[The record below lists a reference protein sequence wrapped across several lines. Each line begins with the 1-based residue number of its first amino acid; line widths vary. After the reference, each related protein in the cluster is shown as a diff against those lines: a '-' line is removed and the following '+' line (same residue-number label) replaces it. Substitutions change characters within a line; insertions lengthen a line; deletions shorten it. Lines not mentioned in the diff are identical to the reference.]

1 MADWYFRNQQ
11 KQSLQTCPGCRNL
24 VKKGE
29 EFCPFC
35 AKRLGPESGVRALF
49 RRVLARP
56 DAVTRIIL
64 GMMVA
69 MFLVQLV
76 VEMMLP
82 AGFRELGRGGLFSF
96 LTVSGNT
103 YIILG
108 ANYTPLIL
116 AGQAWRFVTYCFL
129 HIGLLHILFNSWAM
143 WDLGRLVERMW
154 GGMQLFATF
163 ILTGVAGGFASFA
176 WANYA
181 LGAPRL
187 SAGASGAICGVL
199 GLLLGAYYRNRYHVG
214 EYLGS
219 QLLRWAIYILV
230 FGLVAGADN
239 SAHIGGM
246 VAGGLLGYFMPPT
259 RTTNTGA
266 RDAKIWRILAVISV
280 VLLVA
285 AYAFDIVFAAQGLA
299 FARSY

>member
-35 AKRLGPESGVRALF
+35 ARRLGPESGARALLKRF
-49 RRVLARP
+49 LSRP
-56 DAVTRIIL
+56 DSVTRVIL

-69 MFLVQLV
+69 MFLVQLA
-76 VEMMLP
+76 VELLLP
-82 AGFRELGRGGLFSF
+82 DNFREGRGGGLFSF
-96 LTVSGNT
+96 LSVSTNT
-103 YIILG
+103 YIVLG
-108 ANYTPLIL
+108 ANYNRLVL
-116 AGQAWRFVTYCFL
+116 EGQVWRFVTYCFL

-154 GGMQLFATF
+154 GGVQLFATF
-163 ILTGVAGGFASFA
+163 ILTGVVGGAASFA
-176 WANYA
+176 WATYVM
-181 LGAPRL
+181 GAPRL

-199 GLLLGAYYRNRYHVG
+199 GLLLGAYYKNRYHVG
-214 EYLGS
+214 EHLGS
-219 QLLRWAIYILV
+219 QLLRWAVYILV

-246 VAGGLLGYFMPPT
+246 LSGAALGYFLPPT
-259 RTTNTGA
+259 RTTNTAA
-266 RDAKIWRILAVISV
+266 RDAKVWRILAIVA
-280 VLLVA
+280 VLLLVT
-285 AYAFDIVFAAQGLA
+285 AYAFDIMFAARGLM
-299 FARSY
+299 FAHSR